1 MAFNVYKVVGVAC
14 QSKTNV
20 RLTSDANDFV
30 NAKSHAREKPLLGGQ
45 VFRLSCGQVGVLWL
59 LKALLFFPLRVLP
72 SVLDSDEVR
81 LYTHQPVPLFAC
93 NWSI

>member
-1 MAFNVYKVVGVAC
+1 MAFNVDKVVRVAC

-30 NAKSHAREKPLLGGQ
+30 NAKRHAREKPLLGGQ
-45 VFRLSCGQVGVLWL
+45 VFGLSCGQVGVLWL
-59 LKALLFFPLRVLP
+59 IKALLFFPLRVLP

>member
-1 MAFNVYKVVGVAC
+1 MAFNVYEVVQVAC

-59 LKALLFFPLRVLP
+59 LKALLFFSTQGFTECAGL
-72 SVLDSDEVR
+72 
-81 LYTHQPVPLFAC
+81 
-93 NWSI
+93 

>member
-1 MAFNVYKVVGVAC
+1 MAFNVYKVVRVAC

-20 RLTSDANDFV
+20 RLTSDADDFV

-59 LKALLFFPLRVLP
+59 LKALFFSTQGFTECSGL
-72 SVLDSDEVR
+72 
-81 LYTHQPVPLFAC
+81 
-93 NWSI
+93 